1 MAAPFRLDQ
10 PLPITRQA
18 DGRFREVTREAGLPP
33 NPIEVAEAG
42 GFPDRW
48 APGIGQGTAQVRGPT
63 IPWPAVEK
71 PRPMKLGG

>member
-18 DGRFREVTREAGLPP
+18 DGRFREARPTQPVT
-33 NPIEVAEAG
+33 NPVQVSEAG
-42 GFPDRW
+42 GTPEKW
-48 APGIGQGTAQVRGPT
+48 APGVGQGTAPVRGPT
-63 IPWPAVEK
+63 VPWPPVAH